1 MWARLSGV
9 REVGEVAEVMRSPF
23 ELMSDI
29 GGVVALLVV
38 GGEFSLL
45 HVGTRALSV
54 GADVHQDLAG
64 FPGLREV

>member
-1 MWARLSGV
+1 V

-54 GADVHQDLAG
+54 GADVHLRLVLTCTKTWLASQG
-64 FPGLREV
+64 